1 MRELTELEG
10 CVLGLVWELGPCTAY
25 ALRQE
30 LLQSPSPYWSGSAGA
45 IYPLLGRLERQRLVR
60 AKDQATGRRRSK
72 GYELTPAG
80 FRHLVRWLGPPLSDE
95 TAGVPMDPLRT
106 RVRFLGA
113 LTPARRA
120 AFLADAEARMRD
132 GLTRMEKAHGATGP
146 KANRY
151 EGLNE
156 RGAVAMMR
164 ARLDWVREVAAECDG
179 RPRP

>member
-1 MRELTELEG
+1 
-10 CVLGLVWELGPCTAY
+10 V
-25 ALRQE
+25 RQE

-45 IYPLLGRLERQRLVR
+45 IYPLLVRLERQRLVR
-60 AKDQATGRRRSK
+60 ARDQATGRRRSK
-72 GYELTPAG
+72 AYELTPAG
-80 FRHLVRWLGPPLSDE
+80 LRHLERWLGPPLSEE

-113 LTPARRA
+113 LPPARRS

-132 GLTRMEKAHGATGP
+132 GLTLMEKSRGAGGP
-146 KANRY
+146 KAGRY
-151 EGLNE
+151 EQLNH

-164 ARLDWVREVAAECDG
+164 ARLAWVREVAAECDG